1 MSFWTAVV
9 ADGASIDAITRR
21 PWAAASMAS
30 CATSPPASDSMHQD
44 VRLLAERCQGR
55 GGRPRGI
62 GAHLTLAHQR
72 FTVDMEDADLWLE
85 RDDVVGA
92 LLVQQVDECRHD
104 G

>member
-1 MSFWTAVV
+1 MSCLDGGRGGRSLDRRDHQTALGRGIDGQLRDV
-9 ADGASIDAITRR
+9 AAGERLD
-21 PWAAASMAS
+21 
-30 CATSPPASDSMHQD
+30 HED
-44 VRLLAERCQGR
+44 VRLLAERGQGR